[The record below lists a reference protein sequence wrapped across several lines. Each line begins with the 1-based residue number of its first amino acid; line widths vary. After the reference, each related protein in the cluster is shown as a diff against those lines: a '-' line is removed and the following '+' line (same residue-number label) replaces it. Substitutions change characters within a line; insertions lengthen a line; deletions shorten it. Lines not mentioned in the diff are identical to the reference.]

1 MTAVNDLILFS
12 VFFTNIMPSRVHV
25 SISLPVT
32 VTTELA
38 RFPGDLP
45 AYPRHVLVCVN
56 ARTLKFATLSLDGLL
71 DIVGGEGGDDVARC
85 RLVFPLPP
93 DPVGTHDI
101 MGGDLNVK
109 FLVPASS
116 LTITSVSYAGCLGFS
131 ANPDYIS
138 AGIHFQLIAFLF

>member
-1 MTAVNDLILFS
+1 MNDLILFS
-12 VFFTNIMPSRVHV
+12 AFFTNIMTSRVHV

-45 AYPRHVLVCVN
+45 AYPRHILVCVN

-109 FLVPASS
+109 FLVRQLSDDN
-116 LTITSVSYAGCLGFS
+116 VGFFAGCLGFS